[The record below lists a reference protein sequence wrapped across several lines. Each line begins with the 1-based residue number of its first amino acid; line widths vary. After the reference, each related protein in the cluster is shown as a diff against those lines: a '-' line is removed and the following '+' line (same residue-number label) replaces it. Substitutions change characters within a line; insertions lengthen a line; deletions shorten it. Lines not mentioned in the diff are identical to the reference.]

1 MLSVIMFVTNSE
13 CFHPFHVL
21 LADTIESCGG
31 STELIT
37 VLNRLGAVSSVDT
50 LKRHIQR
57 VSQVQRDEGI
67 EKLLVKDAVTVAS
80 IDNIDFLQ
88 SHAAVYSGSQHHSW
102 HATSIQL
109 VQPRPST
116 CKLLSNKVNNTE
128 LLVQDHST
136 SRQKLFT
143 AALSSTSDESRSPPS
158 LTRPPPLPLH
168 FPKYPYHHPP
178 RARLASRLQLQPVC

>member
-57 VSQVQRDEGI
+57 VSQVHRDEGI
-67 EKLLVKDAVTVAS
+67 EKLLVKNAVT
-80 IDNIDFLQ
+80 DNIDFLQ
-88 SHAAVYSGSQHHSW
+88 SHAAVHSGNQHRSW
-102 HATSIQL
+102 HAT
-109 VQPRPST
+109 
-116 CKLLSNKVNNTE
+116 
-128 LLVQDHST
+128 
-136 SRQKLFT
+136 
-143 AALSSTSDESRSPPS
+143 
-158 LTRPPPLPLH
+158 
-168 FPKYPYHHPP
+168 Y
-178 RARLASRLQLQPVC
+178 

>member
-1 MLSVIMFVTNSE
+1 MW
-13 CFHPFHVL
+13 
-21 LADTIESCGG
+21 G
-31 STELIT
+31 
-37 VLNRLGAVSSVDT
+37 LNRAHHCIEPPWCSLISVDT

-80 IDNIDFLQ
+80 TDNIDFLQ

-136 SRQKLFT
+136 ARRKLFT
-143 AALSSTSDESRSPPS
+143 AALSSTSDESTCISRTNSVCGRPSTVSGPSEITSNSITDSDLVCVRVPPS
-158 LTRPPPLPLH
+158 CH
-168 FPKYPYHHPP
+168 SF
-178 RARLASRLQLQPVC
+178 